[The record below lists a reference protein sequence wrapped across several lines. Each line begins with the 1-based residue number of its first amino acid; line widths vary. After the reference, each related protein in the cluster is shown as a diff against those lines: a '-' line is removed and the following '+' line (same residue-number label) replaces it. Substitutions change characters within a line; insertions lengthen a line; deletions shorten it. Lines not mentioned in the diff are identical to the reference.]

1 MPQDT
6 TRNLTLSPRR
16 AFVVQFDADA
26 QVDAGRITGRIE
38 HVISRRAATFES
50 LELLLAFIDQVLREG
65 DASQVTDR

>member
-1 MPQDT
+1 MPQYT
-6 TRNLTLSPRR
+6 TRNPTLSPRR

-26 QVDAGRITGRIE
+26 QVGAGKITGRVE
-38 HVISRRAATFES
+38 HVVSRRAATFES